1 VLRTI
6 VIILSLTSVCTLAQS
21 IEDKC
26 TDPVYHQ
33 LDFLLGD
40 WIAYDSQGKKQAQHT
55 IQRLDRTC
63 VIQDGW
69 RSSSSTGNGYFYFEP
84 ADSTWNHIWM
94 DKRGSTI
101 VYSGQF
107 DGNELLMISKPDEDK
122 QLNHW
127 YILSISYL
135 PNHQLSVR
143 KSLRE
148 EDGDVSLL
156 EFHIY
161 RKFNN

>member
-84 ADSTWNHIWM
+84 SDSTWNHIWM
-94 DKRGSTI
+94 DNRGTTL

-107 DGNELLMISKPDEDK
+107 DGTELLMISIPQDEV
-122 QLNHW
+122 QTNEW
-127 YILSISYL
+127 YILSISFS
-135 PNHQLSVR
+135 PNQELAIS
-143 KSLRE
+143 KSLRKE
-148 EDGDVSLL
+148 NGDLSVVES
-156 EFHIY
+156 HIY
-161 RKFNN
+161 RRLNN